1 MSEHQIPQRELRN
14 SVAEILR
21 RAQAG
26 EEFTITVRGHP
37 VARLGPLREQPQRRV
52 EVDRESLRALLS
64 ETPVDKGFAKDLA
77 AMREAEQSVEGD
89 WDAR

>member
-1 MSEHQIPQRELRN
+1 VSDHEIPQRELRN
-14 SVAEILR
+14 SVAEVLR
-21 RAQAG
+21 RAQSG

-52 EVDRESLRALLS
+52 DVDRESLHALLS
-64 ETPVDKGFAKDLA
+64 ETPVDKGFAKDVA
-77 AMREAEQSVEGD
+77 AVREAEESVEGH